1 MGLESSQRSAKHT
14 DWRPHSLML
23 TQLATPF
30 MRGTARRMLRFG
42 EEKHGTI
49 TPSPVQGRRYLL
61 YIHVPYCEALCP
73 YCSFHR
79 VKYQPENAARYF
91 IALRSE
97 IEHYADLGFEF
108 SDVYVG
114 GGTPTVNLPE
124 LKQTLD
130 LVHERFSIQSISV
143 ETNPNHLNDTTFR
156 TLHDIGVNRLS
167 VGVQTFDNDLL
178 KAMDR
183 YDRYGSGEEIVRH
196 LKSAKDQFDTL
207 NIDLIFNLPNQTQ
220 SMLRR
225 DLDTVLETGVSQVST
240 YPLMVANS
248 TRKKVGK
255 VMGTPTF
262 EAEQSMYFSIVDTLS
277 PVLTPSSVWCFS
289 QDEGQIDEY
298 IVDHPEFVGVGSGAF
313 SYLNGSLYATSF
325 SINRY
330 DELLTR
336 QPTGI
341 TRSRPLSRREQLE
354 YHLLTSLFGL
364 TLKKETTI
372 ELFGEA
378 GWRSLWPEMTGLSL
392 IGAIGKSPGEI
403 SLTRRGQ
410 YYWLVAMREF
420 LTGVNNFRDEMRA
433 HIKEEYEASYGESIP
448 LVTVD

>member
-1 MGLESSQRSAKHT
+1 MGPGNSQRLVQRT
-14 DWRPHSLML
+14 DWLPHDLML

-30 MRGTARRMLRFG
+30 MRSAARRMLRFG
-42 EEKHGTI
+42 EERNDTI
-49 TPSPVQGRRYLL
+49 IPSPVKGRRYLL

-79 VKYQPENAARYF
+79 VKYQPDNAARYF

-97 IEHYADLGFEF
+97 IEHYADLGFDF

-130 LVHERFSIQSISV
+130 VVHERFSIQRISV
-143 ETNPNHLNDTTFR
+143 ETNPDHLNDRTFR

-183 YDRYGSGEEIVRH
+183 YQRYGSGEEIARR
-196 LKSAKDQFDTL
+196 LKAAKDQFDTL
-207 NIDLIFNLPNQTQ
+207 NIDLIFNLPNQTE

-255 VMGTPTF
+255 TMGTPTF
-262 EAEQSMYFSIVDTLS
+262 EAEQSMYFAIVDTLS
-277 PVLTPSSVWCFS
+277 QTLKPSSVWCFS
-289 QDEGQIDEY
+289 QGEGQIDEY

-330 DELLTR
+330 DELLAR
-336 QPTGI
+336 SPTGI
-341 TRSRPLSRREQLE
+341 TRSRPLSHREQLQ

-364 TLKKETTI
+364 SLKKDTTTG
-372 ELFGEA
+372 LFGNT
-378 GWRSLWPEMTGLSL
+378 GWGALRPELTGLSL
-392 IGAIGKSPGEI
+392 IGAIRKSPEGI

-448 LVTVD
+448 LVTVN